1 MHQVRDSLLQS
12 QQQAA
17 ELQQSLVRKEEME
30 PLLPPSWQTPAK
42 QPPRLDLRA
51 ALLGMS
57 ADVIGAR
64 AELATVSA

>member
-1 MHQVRDSLLQS
+1 MHQVRDSLLHS

-17 ELQQSLVRKEEME
+17 ELQQSLVQKEEME
-30 PLLPPSWQTPAK
+30 PLLLPRWQTPAK
-42 QPPRLDLRA
+42 QFTSLDLRA

-64 AELATVSA
+64 AELAAVPA